1 MKNVKIARE
10 EKTIYVSK
18 NFLINASQFGTPEF
32 NELMDAKRNFP
43 TFEVKEYKIKR
54 NPGKQTYGNLT
65 YEHMKEFIEAYETD
79 DKQRAAVLNEYEAVQ
94 VIAKTQKAAYV
105 YVKKWFLGKYG
116 DEFKKHQDELE
127 EQKRK
132 EKESFLL
139 FTPKN

>member
-1 MKNVKIARE
+1 MKNVKIIRE
-10 EKTIYVSK
+10 KKTIYATK

-54 NPGKQTYGNLT
+54 NANKQTYGKLT
-65 YEHMKEFIEAYETD
+65 YEHMKEFIESFETD
-79 DKQRAAVLNEYEAVQ
+79 EQQRAAVLNEYEAVQ

-116 DEFKKHQDELE
+116 NEFKKRQEELD
-127 EQKRK
+127 EQKRQK
-132 EKESFLL
+132 KESFLL
-139 FTPKN
+139 YMPTK

>member
-1 MKNVKIARE
+1 
-10 EKTIYVSK
+10 
-18 NFLINASQFGTPEF
+18 
-32 NELMDAKRNFP
+32 MDAKRNFP
-43 TFEVKEYKIKR
+43 TFEVQEYKITR
-54 NPGKQTYGNLT
+54 NPSKQTYGNLT

-79 DKQRAAVLNEYEAVQ
+79 EKQRAAVLNEYEAVQ

-116 DEFKKHQDELE
+116 DEFKKHQEELE

-139 FTPKN
+139 YMPTN

>member
-32 NELMDAKRNFP
+32 NELMDAKRNYP
-43 TFEVKEYKIKR
+43 TFEVKEYKIKH

-65 YEHMKEFIEAYETD
+65 YEHMKEFIEAYEMD
-79 DKQRAAVLNEYEAVQ
+79 EKQRADVLNEYEAVQ

-116 DEFKKHQDELE
+116 DEFKKHQEELE
-127 EQKRK
+127 EQKRR

-139 FTPKN
+139 YTPKN

>member
-18 NFLINASQFGTPEF
+18 NFLITASQFGTPEF
-32 NELMDAKRNFP
+32 NELMDAKRNYP

-54 NPGKQTYGNLT
+54 NPSKQTYGNLT

-79 DKQRAAVLNEYEAVQ
+79 EKQRADVLNEYEAVQ

-116 DEFKKHQDELE
+116 DEFKKHQEELE

-139 FTPKN
+139 YIPAK

>member
-79 DKQRAAVLNEYEAVQ
+79 EKQRAAVLNEYEAVQ